1 MPDPVCADVDGDGSL
16 EILYPDYSGK
26 LNCYWLDHTQHD
38 NWPINVFDGSTMEYA
53 AAPVVEDVNNDGKAE
68 IVFTTFTQK
77 NGAKRGSLYIVDGQG
92 SILQQVELPPT
103 ADTSSLVPNGCMA
116 RPLLGDVDGDGKA
129 EIILHTTL
137 SGVTV
142 YDLD

>member
-1 MPDPVCADVDGDGSL
+1 ML
-16 EILYPDYSGK
+16 
-26 LNCYWLDHTQHD
+26 
-38 NWPINVFDGSTMEYA
+38 FRSTIEYA
-53 AAPVVEDVNNDGKAE
+53 AAPVVGDVNGDGKAE

-77 NGAKRGSLYIVDGQG
+77 TGAKRGSLYIVDGQG
-92 SILQQVELPPT
+92 SVLQRVELPAT
-103 ADTSSLVPNGCMA
+103 ADTSSPVPNGCMA
-116 RPLLGDVDGDGKA
+116 SPVLGDVDGDGKA